1 MHKIEKN
8 KSLSITRTVVQI
20 GPDPYAQGGI
30 AAVIGG
36 YQAHRAGFEKLGYS
50 MVFISSGAGADHG
63 AILRFF
69 AAWFRLIWL
78 SICHNVHLVQ
88 IHTSVKGS
96 LLRKSAFA
104 ATCLALR
111 RPYVMHVHS
120 GAFIPYYQA
129 LPRALRVLVRW
140 IFSRA
145 ACVICL
151 SEHVRQQFGL
161 TGLVA
166 AEKCR
171 LIYNGIE
178 DPLANRDEVPLT
190 PQKKACSSSGKLT
203 ITFLGKLIE
212 AKGLPTLLEA
222 LAGLPASAFEYTL
235 LVGGNGDIAA
245 FSEQVKGYG
254 LGERVTCLGWVSGER
269 KATLLSEST
278 IFVLP
283 SRSEG
288 FPVALVEA
296 MAFGVAVLSTRIPGV
311 VDAVRDGTDGLL
323 VEPDDPDALRR
334 ALMMLL
340 RDTELRERLG
350 ASARQRFLDH
360 FTILQISHRLA
371 AIYDGVR

>member
-1 MHKIEKN
+1 M
-8 KSLSITRTVVQI
+8 
-20 GPDPYAQGGI
+20 
-30 AAVIGG
+30 
-36 YQAHRAGFEKLGYS
+36 
-50 MVFISSGAGADHG
+50 
-63 AILRFF
+63 
-69 AAWFRLIWL
+69 
-78 SICHNVHLVQ
+78 
-88 IHTSVKGS
+88 
-96 LLRKSAFA
+96 
-104 ATCLALR
+104 
-111 RPYVMHVHS
+111 
-120 GAFIPYYQA
+120 
-129 LPRALRVLVRW
+129 
-140 IFSRA
+140 
-145 ACVICL
+145 
-151 SEHVRQQFGL
+151 
-161 TGLVA
+161 
-166 AEKCR
+166 
-171 LIYNGIE
+171 
-178 DPLANRDEVPLT
+178 
-190 PQKKACSSSGKLT
+190 
-203 ITFLGKLIE
+203 
-212 AKGLPTLLEA
+212 
-222 LAGLPASAFEYTL
+222 
-235 LVGGNGDIAA
+235 
-245 FSEQVKGYG
+245 KGYG